1 MKHAQLS
8 CRGRGAL
15 LCLRRRN
22 RAGAHHSFAAEFD
35 ANQPVE
41 LHGTITKMEWIN
53 PHSWL
58 HIDVKNADGTT
69 TPWMI
74 EGATPNTLLRRGFT
88 REAVKT
94 GTEITIIGYRAKNGA
109 NRANGRDLILPDGS
123 RLFMSS
129 SGTGAPGEGRRRA
142 AGPTVAHHDA
152 SARRIA
158 AWLVREPIVCAAVS
172 TRLRRSGAA
181 ARRRRARDRRSELEL
196 HHVLGHGLCR
206 RRRPDVRERR
216 QHRLAAHRLAR
227 QLHAHDRLGSRHE
240 RGNVRPQTRLEPG
253 VMEIRLGLARRHAD
267 ANRRRGRRTSSTAA
281 TPGIS
286 TATASPSQYRPS
298 SPSSISSICG

>member
-1 MKHAQLS
+1 MSRRAAVAATT
-8 CRGRGAL
+8 AL
-15 LCLRRRN
+15 LCCVAQ

-58 HIDVKNADGTT
+58 HIDVKNDDGTT

-129 SGTGAPGEGRRRA
+129 SGTGAPGEESGA
-142 AGPTVAHHDA
+142 EGPT
-152 SARRIA
+152 
-158 AWLVREPIVCAAVS
+158 E
-172 TRLRRSGAA
+172 
-181 ARRRRARDRRSELEL
+181 
-196 HHVLGHGLCR
+196 
-206 RRRPDVRERR
+206 
-216 QHRLAAHRLAR
+216 
-227 QLHAHDRLGSRHE
+227 
-240 RGNVRPQTRLEPG
+240 
-253 VMEIRLGLARRHAD
+253 
-267 ANRRRGRRTSSTAA
+267 
-281 TPGIS
+281 
-286 TATASPSQYRPS
+286 
-298 SPSSISSICG
+298 